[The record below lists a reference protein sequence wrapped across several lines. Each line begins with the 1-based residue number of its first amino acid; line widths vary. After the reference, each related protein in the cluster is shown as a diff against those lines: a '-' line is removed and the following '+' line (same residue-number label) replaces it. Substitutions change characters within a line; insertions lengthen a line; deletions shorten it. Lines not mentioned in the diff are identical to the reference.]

1 MSLRQK
7 GLYLTLSLA
16 VVALA
21 TSFAGQ
27 ARAGTSASRH
37 VFGAKA
43 APAAVQMQYQ
53 HHSGPGGCPFAAD
66 GSDL

>member
-16 VVALA
+16 VIALA
-21 TSFAGQ
+21 TAFASQ
-27 ARAGTSASRH
+27 VHAGAAGSRH
-37 VFGAKA
+37 MFGAKA
-43 APAAVQMQYQ
+43 APAVEMQYQ
-53 HHSGPGGCPFAAD
+53 HHSGPGGCPFEDD